1 MKHMQ
6 GRSPVWRDPVI
17 GPNTTEKFKA
27 KLETG
32 SVFVS
37 LRLPLCP
44 QAVSCKIYCH
54 YYIVRLIFIIKEYYH
69 DPCVSPD

>member
-17 GPNTTEKFKA
+17 GPNTTEKFKV

-32 SVFVS
+32 SVFIS

-44 QAVSCKIYCH
+44 QAKLAAKYTVIT
-54 YYIVRLIFIIKEYYH
+54 ILFGLFL
-69 DPCVSPD
+69 